1 MVEVAKEVTKPD
13 YLSLV
18 NKSGSGF
25 NVSELVDAIVG
36 SEIEPKRTLQKTK
49 QEKTENAISGIG
61 FLTSQAST
69 TQTSFTSVKSNTFF
83 EISSSNSSG
92 VTVKAEDETKLQA
105 GIRSISNVTTAK
117 KMAFEFGGFSNLTD
131 KFTANLKIDLG
142 KWTKT
147 AASSSAN
154 TDSFASQ
161 KTYMVTSPIS
171 APADVTKITDESDY
185 GGGSP
190 IPANTTFTVKNGD
203 SDTISSASI
212 KEIDVYAF
220 QDADGANVDTLNFT
234 NKSVSEVAAL
244 LNAITGI
251 SATTVDTTGEGTN
264 FSIIVTSDNT
274 GADNGFRITSDD
286 DANDNK
292 RFRTPTLP
300 DASTTINKFSQ
311 LASDAT
317 FTLDGVQVTRE
328 SNSITDLLDGASI
341 ELKSDFTTSA
351 SIGISRSE
359 PNVRSTINSVINS
372 LNEFKAEID
381 RLTFIDLEGDANG
394 PLALDPAVNSI
405 KSSFKKLA
413 VEPLNGYGE
422 KSIYLSQLGIK
433 TDNNGDYFLDDTLF
447 KKTFSSNPEYF
458 QALKDENL
466 ATDTSSATVTKS
478 PFTQIAVG
486 SYTVSKDGDQ
496 WKFGDTNLTRFDYKG
511 GSMFT
516 STTYPG
522 LVIKTAAAEPASFKI
537 YSGQSFSKRVADL
550 MTKVVEVGSPLRN
563 SEETYKTQST
573 DIEERLKKLEE
584 REKLINT
591 KYTEQF
597 GKMEQSMT
605 QFNSTK
611 TLLENF
617 IEAWKKQ
624 K

>member
-1 MVEVAKEVTKPD
+1 MVEVAKETAKPD

-18 NKSGSGF
+18 NKGGSGF

-36 SEIEPKRTLQKTK
+36 SEIEPKRNLQKTK

-61 FLTSQAST
+61 FLKSQAST
-69 TQTSFTSVKSNTFF
+69 TQTSFTSLKSDTFF
-83 EISSSNSSG
+83 EISSSNTSG
-92 VTVKAEDETKLQA
+92 VTVTATDETKLQA
-105 GIRSISNVTTAK
+105 NNRTISNVTTAK
-117 KMAFEFGGFSNLTD
+117 RMAFEFGGFSNLTD
-131 KFTANLKIDLG
+131 TFTANLTIDLG

-154 TDSFASQ
+154 TTNFQSD
-161 KTYMVTSPIS
+161 KTYIVTSPIS
-171 APADVTKITDESDY
+171 VADDVTAITNKSSY

-190 IPANTTFTVKNGD
+190 IAKDTTFKVSSGQ
-203 SDTISSASI
+203 SGTISSAFI

-220 QDADGANVDTLNFT
+220 VDADGANADTVNFT

-244 LNAITGI
+244 LNAIEGI

-274 GADNGFRITSDD
+274 GADNGFRITGNN
-286 DANDNK
+286 A
-292 RFRTPTLP
+292 RFVTPELP
-300 DASTTINKFSQ
+300 DASATINKFSQ

-328 SNSITDLLDGASI
+328 TNSITDLIDGATI
-341 ELKSDFTTSA
+341 ELKSDFTTTA
-351 SIGISRSE
+351 SIGVSRSE
-359 PNVRSTINSVINS
+359 TAVRSTVNEVISN
-372 LNEFKAEID
+372 LNIFKAEID
-381 RLTFIDLEGDANG
+381 SLTFIDLEGDANG

-433 TDNNGDYFLDDTLF
+433 TDSNGDYYLDDTVF
-447 KKTFSSNPEYF
+447 KKTFSTNPEYF

-466 ATDTSSATVTKS
+466 SANTSSATVTKS
-478 PFTQIAVG
+478 PFTQIPVG
-486 SYTVSKDGDQ
+486 TYTVSKDGAQ

-522 LVIKTAAAEPASFKI
+522 LVIKTAAADPASFKI
-537 YSGQSFSKRVADL
+537 YSGQSFSKRVSDL
-550 MTKVVEVGSPLRN
+550 MTKAVEVGSPLRN
-563 SEETYKTQST
+563 SETTYKTRSE
-573 DIEERLKKLEE
+573 DIEARLKELEE

-597 GKMEQSMT
+597 GKMEQAMT

>member
-25 NVSELVDAIVG
+25 NVGELVDAIVG
-36 SEIEPKRTLQKTK
+36 SEIEPKRNLQKTK

-61 FLTSQAST
+61 FLKSQASN
-69 TQTSFTSVKSNTFF
+69 TQTSFTSVKSDTFF

-92 VTVKAEDETKLQA
+92 VTLKAEDETKLQA

-131 KFTANLKIDLG
+131 KFTANLTIDLG

-147 AASSSAN
+147 AASSLVN
-154 TDSFASQ
+154 TNSFASQ
-161 KTYMVTSPIS
+161 KTYIVTSEIS
-171 APADVTKITDESDY
+171 NGADVTAIKSKTSYTGD
-185 GGGSP
+185 GP
-190 IPANTTFTVKNGD
+190 IAANTTFTVNDGE
-203 SDTISSASI
+203 SGTISSALI
-212 KEIDVYAF
+212 KEIDVYSF
-220 QDADGANVDTLNFT
+220 QDADAANAETQNFS

-244 LNAITGI
+244 LNSVTGI

-264 FSIIVTSDNT
+264 FSIIVTSDKT
-274 GADNGFRITSDD
+274 GADNGFKITSNL
-286 DANDNK
+286 A
-292 RFRTPTLP
+292 RFATPALP
-300 DASTTINKFSQ
+300 DASATINKFSQ

-341 ELKSDFTTSA
+341 ELKSDFITSA

-359 PNVRSTINSVINS
+359 TNVRSTVDSVINS

-381 RLTFIDLEGDANG
+381 RLTFIDLEGDENG
-394 PLALDPAVNSI
+394 PLALDPAVSSI
-405 KSSFKKLA
+405 RSSFKKLA
-413 VEPLNGYGE
+413 VQPLNGYGE

-433 TDNNGDYFLDDTLF
+433 TDNNGDYFLDETLF
-447 KKTFSSNPEYF
+447 KKTFSANPEYF

-466 ATDTSSATVTKS
+466 ATNTSSATVTKS

-486 SYTVSKDGDQ
+486 TYTVSKDGDQ

-550 MTKVVEVGSPLRN
+550 MEKVVEVGSPLRN

-584 REKLINT
+584 REKLINS

-597 GKMEQSMT
+597 GKMEQEMT

>member
-1 MVEVAKEVTKPD
+1 MVEVAKEVAKPD

-36 SEIEPKRTLQKTK
+36 SEIEPKRNLQKTK

-61 FLTSQAST
+61 FLTSQASS
-69 TQTSFTSVKSNTFF
+69 TQTSFTALKSDTFF
-83 EISSSNSSG
+83 EISSSNTAG
-92 VTVKAEDETKLQA
+92 ITLTATDETKLQA
-105 GIRSISNVTTAK
+105 GNRNISSVTTAK

-131 KFTANLKIDLG
+131 KFAANLTIDLG
-142 KWTKT
+142 AWTKT
-147 AASSSAN
+147 AASSSSATN
-154 TDSFASQ
+154 SFASQ
-161 KTYMVTSPIS
+161 KTYIVTSQIS
-171 APADVTKITDESDY
+171 DGDDVTAITNKTSY
-185 GGGSP
+185 NAGNP
-190 IPANTTFTVKNGD
+190 IAVGATFTVTNGQ

-212 KEIDVYAF
+212 KEIDTYAF
-220 QDADGANVDTLNFT
+220 QDADVANSDTLNFSD
-234 NKSVSEVAAL
+234 KSVSEVAAL
-244 LNAITGI
+244 LNAISGI

-264 FSIIVTSDNT
+264 FSIIVTSDKT
-274 GADNGFRITSDD
+274 GADNGFRITG
-286 DANDNK
+286 NNN
-292 RFRTPTLP
+292 RFVTPTLP
-300 DASTTINKFSQ
+300 DASATVNKFSQ

-328 SNSITDLLDGASI
+328 SNSITDLIAGATI
-341 ELKSDFTTSA
+341 YLKSDFTTSA
-351 SIGISRSE
+351 SIGVSRSE
-359 PNVRSTINSVINS
+359 TNVRSTVNSVINS
-372 LNEFKAEID
+372 LNEFKAEMD
-381 RLTFIDLEGDANG
+381 RLTFIDLEGNANG

-422 KSIYLSQLGIK
+422 NSIYFSQLGIK
-433 TDNNGDYFLDDTLF
+433 TDSNGNYFLDDTIF
-447 KKTFSSNPEYF
+447 KKTFSANPKYF

-466 ATDTSSATVTKS
+466 AASTSSATVTKS

-522 LVIKTAAAEPASFKI
+522 LVIKTAAANPASFTI

-563 SEETYKTQST
+563 SEETYKTRST

-584 REKLINT
+584 REKLINS

>member
-1 MVEVAKEVTKPD
+1 MVEVAKETAKPD

-18 NKSGSGF
+18 NKGGSGF

-36 SEIEPKRTLQKTK
+36 SEIEPKRNLQKTK

-61 FLTSQAST
+61 FLKSQAST
-69 TQTSFTSVKSNTFF
+69 TQTSFTSLKSDTFF
-83 EISSSNSSG
+83 EISSSNTSG
-92 VTVKAEDETKLQA
+92 VTVTATDETKLQA
-105 GIRSISNVTTAK
+105 NNRTISNVTTAK
-117 KMAFEFGGFSNLTD
+117 RMAFEFGGFSNLTD
-131 KFTANLKIDLG
+131 TFTANLTIDLG

-154 TDSFASQ
+154 TTNFQSD
-161 KTYMVTSPIS
+161 KTYIVTSPIS
-171 APADVTKITDESDY
+171 VADDVTAITNKSSY

-190 IPANTTFTVKNGD
+190 IAKDTTFKVSSGQ
-203 SDTISSASI
+203 SGTISSAFI

-220 QDADGANVDTLNFT
+220 VDADGANADTVNFT

-244 LNAITGI
+244 LNAIEGI

-274 GADNGFRITSDD
+274 GADNGFRITG
-286 DANDNK
+286 DNA
-292 RFRTPTLP
+292 RFVTPDLP
-300 DASTTINKFSQ
+300 DASATINKFSQ

-328 SNSITDLLDGASI
+328 TNSITDLIDGATI
-341 ELKSDFTTSA
+341 ELKSDFTTTA
-351 SIGISRSE
+351 SIGVSRSE
-359 PNVRSTINSVINS
+359 TAVRSTVNEVISN
-372 LNEFKAEID
+372 LNIFKAEID
-381 RLTFIDLEGDANG
+381 SLTFIDLEGDANG

-433 TDNNGDYFLDDTLF
+433 TDSNGDYYLDDTVF
-447 KKTFSSNPEYF
+447 KKTFSTNPEYF

-466 ATDTSSATVTKS
+466 SANTSSATVTKS
-478 PFTQIAVG
+478 PFTQIPVG
-486 SYTVSKDGDQ
+486 TYTVSKDGAQ

-522 LVIKTAAAEPASFKI
+522 LVIKTAAADPASFKI
-537 YSGQSFSKRVADL
+537 YSGQSFSKRVSDL
-550 MTKVVEVGSPLRN
+550 MTKAVEVGSPLRN
-563 SEETYKTQST
+563 SETTYKTRSE
-573 DIEERLKKLEE
+573 DIEARLKELEE

-597 GKMEQSMT
+597 GKMEQAMT

>member
-1 MVEVAKEVTKPD
+1 MVEVAKEVAKPD

-36 SEIEPKRTLQKTK
+36 SEIEPKRNLQKTK

-61 FLTSQAST
+61 FLTSQASS
-69 TQTSFTSVKSNTFF
+69 TQSSFTALKSDTFF
-83 EISSSNSSG
+83 EISSSNTAG
-92 VTVKAEDETKLQA
+92 ITLTATDETKLQA
-105 GIRSISNVTTAK
+105 GNRNISSVTTAK

-131 KFTANLKIDLG
+131 KFAANLTIDLG
-142 KWTKT
+142 AWTKT
-147 AASSSAN
+147 AASSSSATN
-154 TDSFASQ
+154 SFASQ
-161 KTYMVTSPIS
+161 KTYIVTSQIS
-171 APADVTKITDESDY
+171 DGDDVTAITNKTSY
-185 GGGSP
+185 NAGNP
-190 IPANTTFTVKNGD
+190 IAVGTTFTVTNGQ

-212 KEIDVYAF
+212 KEIDTYAF
-220 QDADGANVDTLNFT
+220 QDADVANSDTLNFSD
-234 NKSVSEVAAL
+234 KSVSEVAAL
-244 LNAITGI
+244 LNAISGI

-264 FSIIVTSDNT
+264 FSIIVTSDKT
-274 GADNGFRITSDD
+274 GADNGFRITG
-286 DANDNK
+286 NNN
-292 RFRTPTLP
+292 RFVTPTLP
-300 DASTTINKFSQ
+300 DASATVNKFSQ

-328 SNSITDLLDGASI
+328 SNSIPDLIAGATI
-341 ELKSDFTTSA
+341 DLKSDFTTSA
-351 SIGISRSE
+351 SIGVSRSE
-359 PNVRSTINSVINS
+359 TNVRSTVNSVINS
-372 LNEFKAEID
+372 LNEFKAEMD
-381 RLTFIDLEGDANG
+381 RLTFIDLEGNANG

-422 KSIYLSQLGIK
+422 NSIYFSQLGIK
-433 TDNNGDYFLDDTLF
+433 TDSNGNYFLDDTIF
-447 KKTFSSNPEYF
+447 KKTFSANPEYF

-466 ATDTSSATVTKS
+466 AASTSSATVTKS

-522 LVIKTAAAEPASFKI
+522 LVIKTAAANPASFTI

-563 SEETYKTQST
+563 SEETYKTRST

-584 REKLINT
+584 REKLINS

>member
-1 MVEVAKEVTKPD
+1 MVEVAKEVAKPD

-36 SEIEPKRTLQKTK
+36 SEIEPKRNLQKTK

-61 FLTSQAST
+61 FLASQAST
-69 TQTSFTSVKSNTFF
+69 TQTSFTSVKSDTFF

-92 VTVKAEDETKLQA
+92 VTIKATDETQLQA

-131 KFTANLKIDLG
+131 KFTANLTIDLG

-154 TDSFASQ
+154 TNSFASQ
-161 KTYMVTSPIS
+161 KTYMVTAPIS
-171 APADVTKITDESDY
+171 AGADVTKITDKSSY

-190 IPANTTFTVKNGD
+190 IAANTTFTVLSGQ

-220 QDADGANVDTLNFT
+220 QDADGANADTVNFT

-244 LNAITGI
+244 LNAVTGI

-274 GADNGFRITSDD
+274 GADNGFKIASSIP
-286 DANDNK
+286 
-292 RFRTPTLP
+292 RFATPTLP
-300 DASTTINKFSQ
+300 DASTTINRFSQ

-328 SNSITDLLDGASI
+328 SNSITDLLDGAEI

-359 PNVRSTINSVINS
+359 TNIRSTVNSVINS

-413 VEPLNGYGE
+413 VEPLNGYGD

-466 ATDTSSATVTKS
+466 ATNTSSATVTKS

-486 SYTVSKDGDQ
+486 TYTVSKDGAQ

-522 LVIKTAAAEPASFKI
+522 LVIKTAAAEPASFNI

-563 SEETYKTQST
+563 SEETYKTRST

-584 REKLINT
+584 REKLINS

>member
-1 MVEVAKEVTKPD
+1 MVEVAKEVAKPD

-36 SEIEPKRTLQKTK
+36 SEIEPKRNLQKTK

-69 TQTSFTSVKSNTFF
+69 TQTSFISVKSDTFF

-105 GIRSISNVTTAK
+105 GIRNISNVTTAK
-117 KMAFEFGGFSNLTD
+117 KMAFEFGGFPNLTD
-131 KFTANLKIDLG
+131 KFTANLTIDLG

-154 TDSFASQ
+154 TNSFASQ
-161 KTYMVTSPIS
+161 KTYMVTAPIS
-171 APADVTKITDESDY
+171 VGADVTKITNGSDY
-185 GGGSP
+185 AGGSP
-190 IPANTTFTVKNGD
+190 ISANTTFTVNNGV

-220 QDADGANVDTLNFT
+220 QDADVANADTLNFT

-274 GADNGFRITSDD
+274 GADNGFRITSTN

-328 SNSITDLLDGASI
+328 SNSITDLLDGAEI
-341 ELKSDFTTSA
+341 ELKSDFTSSA

-359 PNVRSTINSVINS
+359 TNVRSSINSVINS

-381 RLTFIDLEGDANG
+381 RLTFIDLEGNANG

-413 VEPLNGYGE
+413 VEPINGYGE

-466 ATDTSSATVTKS
+466 ATNTSSATVTKS

-486 SYTVSKDGDQ
+486 TYTVSKDGAQ
-496 WKFGDTNLTRFDYKG
+496 WKLGDTNLTRFDYKG

-537 YSGQSFSKRVADL
+537 YSGQSFSKRVSDL

-563 SEETYKTQST
+563 SEETYKTRSS

-584 REKLINT
+584 REKLINS

-597 GKMEQSMT
+597 GKMEQAMT

>member
-1 MVEVAKEVTKPD
+1 MVEVAKEVAKPD

-36 SEIEPKRTLQKTK
+36 SEIEPKRNLEKNK

-61 FLTSQAST
+61 LLTSQASI
-69 TQTSFTSVKSNTFF
+69 TQTSFNSLKNDKFF
-83 EISSSNSSG
+83 EISSSNTSG
-92 VTVKAEDETKLQA
+92 VTVTATDETKLQA
-105 GIRSISNVTTAK
+105 YNRNISNVTTAK
-117 KMAFEFGGFSNLTD
+117 RMAFEFGGFSNLTD
-131 KFTANLKIDLG
+131 KFDANLTIDLG
-142 KWTKT
+142 TWTKT
-147 AASSSAN
+147 DASSSSN
-154 TDSFASQ
+154 TNSLQSQ
-161 KTYMVTSPIS
+161 KTYIVTSQIS
-171 APADVTKITDESDY
+171 D
-185 GGGSP
+185 
-190 IPANTTFTVKNGD
+190 ANDINTIKSKTSYNGNGPLNVGETFTVTNGQ
-203 SDTISSASI
+203 SGNISSAFI
-212 KEIDVYAF
+212 KEIDTYAF
-220 QDADGANVDTLNFT
+220 QDADGANADTLNFA

-244 LNAITGI
+244 LNGINGI

-274 GADNGFRITSDD
+274 GAENGFRITG
-286 DANDNK
+286 NNN
-292 RFRTPTLP
+292 RFVTPALP
-300 DASTTINKFSQ
+300 DASLTINKFSQ
-311 LASDAT
+311 LASDAI

-328 SNSITDLLDGASI
+328 TNSITDLIEGATI
-341 ELKSDFTTSA
+341 DLKSDFSTSA
-351 SIGISRSE
+351 TINVRRSE
-359 PNVRSTINSVINS
+359 AAVRSTVDSVISS
-372 LNEFKAEID
+372 LNIFKAEIES
-381 RLTFIDLEGDANG
+381 LTFIDLEGDANG

-422 KSIYLSQLGIK
+422 KPIYLSQLGIK
-433 TDNNGDYFLDDTLF
+433 TDSNGDYYLDDTVF
-447 KKTFSSNPEYF
+447 KKTLSTNPEYF
-458 QALKDENL
+458 QTLKDENL
-466 ATDTSSATVTKS
+466 AANTSSATVTKS

-486 SYTVSKDGDQ
+486 TYTVSKDGNQ

-522 LVIKTAAAEPASFKI
+522 LVIKTASANPASFNI
-537 YSGQSFSKRVADL
+537 YSGQSFSKRVSDL

-563 SEETYKTQST
+563 SETTYKARSE
-573 DIEERLKKLEE
+573 DIEARLKDLEE

>member
-1 MVEVAKEVTKPD
+1 MVEVAKEVAKPD

-36 SEIEPKRTLQKTK
+36 SEIEPKRNLQKTK

-69 TQTSFTSVKSNTFF
+69 TQTSFTSVKSETFF

-92 VTVKAEDETKLQA
+92 VTIKATDETQLQA

-131 KFTANLKIDLG
+131 KFTATLKIDLG

-154 TDSFASQ
+154 TNSFQSQ
-161 KTYMVTSPIS
+161 KTYIVTSPIS
-171 APADVTKITDESDY
+171 GDDATAIAAKSSY

-190 IPANTTFTVKNGD
+190 IPANTTFTVTNGQ
-203 SDTISSASI
+203 SGTISSASI

-220 QDADGANVDTLNFT
+220 QDADGANVDTVTFT
-234 NKSVSEVAAL
+234 TKSVSEVAAL
-244 LNAITGI
+244 LNAVTGI

-286 DANDNK
+286 DTNDNK

-300 DASTTINKFSQ
+300 DASATTNRFSQ
-311 LASDAT
+311 LASDAA

-328 SNSITDLLDGASI
+328 SNSITDLLDGAEI

-359 PNVRSTINSVINS
+359 TNIRSTVNSVINS

-466 ATDTSSATVTKS
+466 ATNTSSATVTKS

-486 SYTVSKDGDQ
+486 TYTVSKDGAQ

-522 LVIKTAAAEPASFKI
+522 LVIKTAAAEPASFNI

-563 SEETYKTQST
+563 SEETYKTRSA

-584 REKLINT
+584 REKLINS

>member
-1 MVEVAKEVTKPD
+1 MVEVAKEVAKPD

-36 SEIEPKRTLQKTK
+36 SEIEPKRNLQKSK

-61 FLTSQAST
+61 FLTSQASS
-69 TQTSFTSVKSNTFF
+69 TQSSFNALKSDTFF
-83 EISSSNSSG
+83 EISSSNTAG
-92 VTVKAEDETKLQA
+92 ITLTATDETKLQA
-105 GIRSISNVTTAK
+105 GNRNISSVTTAK

-131 KFTANLKIDLG
+131 KFTANLTIDLG
-142 KWTKT
+142 TWTKT

-154 TDSFASQ
+154 TNSITSQ
-161 KTYMVTSPIS
+161 KTYMVTAPIS
-171 APADVTKITDESDY
+171 AGADVTKITDGSSY

-190 IPANTTFTVKNGD
+190 IPANTTFTVNNGV

-220 QDADGANVDTLNFT
+220 QDADGANADTLNFT

-274 GADNGFRITSDD
+274 GADNGFRITSDND
-286 DANDNK
+286 NNDNK

-300 DASTTINKFSQ
+300 DGSATINKFSQ

-328 SNSITDLLDGASI
+328 SNSITDLIDGATI

-351 SIGISRSE
+351 SMGVSRSE
-359 PNVRSTINSVINS
+359 TNVRSTVNSVINS

-422 KSIYLSQLGIK
+422 NSIYFSQLGIK
-433 TDNNGDYFLDDTLF
+433 TDSNGNYFLDDTLF
-447 KKTFSSNPEYF
+447 KKTFSTNPEYF

-466 ATDTSSATVTKS
+466 AANTSSATVTKS

-486 SYTVSKDGDQ
+486 SYTVSKDGTQ

-522 LVIKTAAAEPASFKI
+522 LVIKTAAAEPASFKVF
-537 YSGQSFSKRVADL
+537 SGQSFSKRVADL

-563 SEETYKTQST
+563 SEDTYKTRGS

-584 REKLINT
+584 REKLINS

>member
-1 MVEVAKEVTKPD
+1 MVEVAKETAKPD

-18 NKSGSGF
+18 NQGGSGF

-36 SEIEPKRTLQKTK
+36 SEIEPKRNLQKTK

-61 FLTSQAST
+61 FLKSQAST
-69 TQTSFTSVKSNTFF
+69 TQTSFTSLKSDTFF
-83 EISSSNSSG
+83 EISSSNTSG
-92 VTVKAEDETKLQA
+92 VTVKATDETKLQA
-105 GIRSISNVTTAK
+105 NNRTISNVTTAK
-117 KMAFEFGGFSNLTD
+117 RMAFEFGGFSNLTD
-131 KFTANLKIDLG
+131 TFTANLTIDLG

-154 TDSFASQ
+154 TTNFQSD
-161 KTYMVTSPIS
+161 KTYIVTSPIS
-171 APADVTKITDESDY
+171 VANDVTAITNKSSY

-190 IPANTTFTVKNGD
+190 IAKDTTFKVSSGQ
-203 SDTISSASI
+203 SGTISSAFI

-220 QDADGANVDTLNFT
+220 QDADGANADTVTFT

-244 LNAITGI
+244 LNAVTGI

-274 GADNGFRITSDD
+274 GADNGFRITG
-286 DANDNK
+286 DNA
-292 RFRTPTLP
+292 RFVTPDLP
-300 DASTTINKFSQ
+300 DASATINKFSQ

-328 SNSITDLLDGASI
+328 TNSITDLIDGATI
-341 ELKSDFTTSA
+341 ELKSDFTTTA
-351 SIGISRSE
+351 SIGVSRSE
-359 PNVRSTINSVINS
+359 TAVRSTVNEVISN
-372 LNEFKAEID
+372 LNIFKAEID
-381 RLTFIDLEGDANG
+381 SLTFIDLEGDANG

-433 TDNNGDYFLDDTLF
+433 TDSNGDYYLDDTVF
-447 KKTFSSNPEYF
+447 KKTFSTNPEYF

-466 ATDTSSATVTKS
+466 STNTSSATVTKS
-478 PFTQIAVG
+478 PFTQIPVG
-486 SYTVSKDGDQ
+486 TYTVSKDGAQ

-522 LVIKTAAAEPASFKI
+522 LVIKTAAADPASFKI
-537 YSGQSFSKRVADL
+537 YSGQSFSKRVSDL
-550 MTKVVEVGSPLRN
+550 MTKAVEVGSPLRN
-563 SEETYKTQST
+563 SETTYKTRSE
-573 DIEERLKKLEE
+573 DIEARLKELEE

-597 GKMEQSMT
+597 GKMEQAMT

>member
-1 MVEVAKEVTKPD
+1 MVEVAKEVAKPD

-36 SEIEPKRTLQKTK
+36 SEIEPKRNLQKTK

-61 FLTSQAST
+61 FLTSQASS
-69 TQTSFTSVKSNTFF
+69 TQSSFTALKSDTFF
-83 EISSSNSSG
+83 EISSSNTAG
-92 VTVKAEDETKLQA
+92 ITLTATDETKLQA
-105 GIRSISNVTTAK
+105 GNRNISSVTTAK

-131 KFTANLKIDLG
+131 KFAANLTIDLG
-142 KWTKT
+142 AWTKT
-147 AASSSAN
+147 AASSSNATN
-154 TDSFASQ
+154 SFASQ
-161 KTYMVTSPIS
+161 KTYIVTSQIS
-171 APADVTKITDESDY
+171 DGDDVTAITNKTSY
-185 GGGSP
+185 NAGNP
-190 IPANTTFTVKNGD
+190 IAVGTTFTVTNGQ

-212 KEIDVYAF
+212 KEIDTYAF
-220 QDADGANVDTLNFT
+220 QDADVANSDTLNFSD
-234 NKSVSEVAAL
+234 KSVSEVAAL
-244 LNAITGI
+244 LNAISGI

-264 FSIIVTSDNT
+264 FSIIVTSDKT
-274 GADNGFRITSDD
+274 GADNGFRITG
-286 DANDNK
+286 NNN
-292 RFRTPTLP
+292 RFVTPTLP
-300 DASTTINKFSQ
+300 DASATVNKFSQ

-328 SNSITDLLDGASI
+328 SNSITDLIAGATI
-341 ELKSDFTTSA
+341 ELKSDFATSA
-351 SIGISRSE
+351 SIGVNRSE
-359 PNVRSTINSVINS
+359 TNVRSTVNSVINS
-372 LNEFKAEID
+372 LNEFKAEMD
-381 RLTFIDLEGDANG
+381 RLTFIDLEGNANG

-422 KSIYLSQLGIK
+422 NSIYFSQLGIK
-433 TDNNGDYFLDDTLF
+433 TDSNGNYFLDDTIF
-447 KKTFSSNPEYF
+447 KKTFSTNPEYF

-466 ATDTSSATVTKS
+466 AASTSSATVTKS

-522 LVIKTAAAEPASFKI
+522 LVIKTAAANPASFTI

-563 SEETYKTQST
+563 SEETYKTRST

-584 REKLINT
+584 REKLINS

>member
-1 MVEVAKEVTKPD
+1 MVEVAKEVAKPD

-36 SEIEPKRTLQKTK
+36 SEIEPKRNLQKTK

-61 FLTSQAST
+61 FLTSQASM
-69 TQTSFTSVKSNTFF
+69 TQNSFTSVKSETFF

-92 VTVKAEDETKLQA
+92 VTIKATDETQLQA

-131 KFTANLKIDLG
+131 KFTANLTIDLG

-154 TDSFASQ
+154 TNSFASQ
-161 KTYMVTSPIS
+161 KTYMVTAPIS
-171 APADVTKITDESDY
+171 VGADVTKIENGSDY

-190 IPANTTFTVKNGD
+190 IAANTTFKVNDGV

-220 QDADGANVDTLNFT
+220 QDADGANADTVNFS

-244 LNAITGI
+244 LNAVTGI

-274 GADNGFRITSDD
+274 GADNGFRISSANDN
-286 DANDNK
+286 NDNK

-300 DASTTINKFSQ
+300 DASTTINRFSQ

-359 PNVRSTINSVINS
+359 TNVRSTVNSVINS

-413 VEPLNGYGE
+413 VEPLNGYGD

-466 ATDTSSATVTKS
+466 ATNTSSATVTKS

-486 SYTVSKDGDQ
+486 TYTVSKDGAQ

-522 LVIKTAAAEPASFKI
+522 LVIKTAAAEPASFNI
-537 YSGQSFSKRVADL
+537 YSGQSFSKRVSDL

-563 SEETYKTQST
+563 AEETYKTRST

-584 REKLINT
+584 REKLINS

>member
-1 MVEVAKEVTKPD
+1 MVEVAKEVAKPD

-36 SEIEPKRTLQKTK
+36 SEIEPKRNLQKTK

-61 FLTSQAST
+61 FLTSQASS
-69 TQTSFTSVKSNTFF
+69 TQSSFTALKSDTFF
-83 EISSSNSSG
+83 EISSSNTAG
-92 VTVKAEDETKLQA
+92 ITLTATDETKLEA
-105 GIRSISNVTTAK
+105 GNRNISSVTTAK

-131 KFTANLKIDLG
+131 KFAANLTIDLG
-142 KWTKT
+142 AWTKT
-147 AASSSAN
+147 AASSSNATN
-154 TDSFASQ
+154 SFASQ
-161 KTYMVTSPIS
+161 KTYIVTSQIS
-171 APADVTKITDESDY
+171 DGDDVTAITNKTSY
-185 GGGSP
+185 NAGNP
-190 IPANTTFTVKNGD
+190 IAVGTTFTVTNGQ

-212 KEIDVYAF
+212 KEIDTYAF
-220 QDADGANVDTLNFT
+220 QDADVANSDTLNFSD
-234 NKSVSEVAAL
+234 KSVSEVAAL
-244 LNAITGI
+244 LNAISGI

-264 FSIIVTSDNT
+264 FSIIVTSDKT
-274 GADNGFRITSDD
+274 GADNGFRITG
-286 DANDNK
+286 NNN
-292 RFRTPTLP
+292 RFVTPTLP
-300 DASTTINKFSQ
+300 DASATVNKFSQ

-328 SNSITDLLDGASI
+328 SNSITDLIAGATI
-341 ELKSDFTTSA
+341 DLKSDFTTSA
-351 SIGISRSE
+351 SIGVSRSE
-359 PNVRSTINSVINS
+359 TNVRSTVNSVINS
-372 LNEFKAEID
+372 LNEFKAEMD
-381 RLTFIDLEGDANG
+381 RLTFIDLEGNANG

-422 KSIYLSQLGIK
+422 NSIYFSQLGIK
-433 TDNNGDYFLDDTLF
+433 TDSNGNYFLDDTIF
-447 KKTFSSNPEYF
+447 KKTFSTNPEYF

-466 ATDTSSATVTKS
+466 AASTSSATVTKS

-522 LVIKTAAAEPASFKI
+522 LVIKTAAANPASFTI

-563 SEETYKTQST
+563 SEETYKTRST

-584 REKLINT
+584 REKLING

>member
-1 MVEVAKEVTKPD
+1 MVEVAKETAKPD

-18 NKSGSGF
+18 NQGGSGF

-36 SEIEPKRTLQKTK
+36 SEIEPKRNLQKTK

-61 FLTSQAST
+61 FLKSQAST
-69 TQTSFTSVKSNTFF
+69 TQTSFTSLKSDTFF
-83 EISSSNSSG
+83 EISSSNTSG
-92 VTVKAEDETKLQA
+92 VTVTATDETKLQA
-105 GIRSISNVTTAK
+105 NNRTISNVTTAK
-117 KMAFEFGGFSNLTD
+117 RMAFEFGGFSNLTD
-131 KFTANLKIDLG
+131 TFTANLTIDLG
-142 KWTKT
+142 TWTKT

-154 TDSFASQ
+154 TTNFQSD
-161 KTYMVTSPIS
+161 KTYIVTSPIS
-171 APADVTKITDESDY
+171 VADDVTAITNKSSY

-190 IPANTTFTVKNGD
+190 IAKDTTFKVSSGQ
-203 SDTISSASI
+203 SGTISSAFI

-220 QDADGANVDTLNFT
+220 VDADGANADTVNFT

-244 LNAITGI
+244 LNAIEGI

-274 GADNGFRITSDD
+274 GADNGFRITG
-286 DANDNK
+286 DNA
-292 RFRTPTLP
+292 RFVTPDLP
-300 DASTTINKFSQ
+300 DASATINKFSQ

-328 SNSITDLLDGASI
+328 TNSITDLIDGATI
-341 ELKSDFTTSA
+341 ELKSDFTTTA
-351 SIGISRSE
+351 SIGVSRSE
-359 PNVRSTINSVINS
+359 TAVRSTVNEVISN
-372 LNEFKAEID
+372 LNIFKAEID
-381 RLTFIDLEGDANG
+381 SLTFIDLEGDANG

-433 TDNNGDYFLDDTLF
+433 TDSNGDYYLDDTVF
-447 KKTFSSNPEYF
+447 KKTFSTNPEYF

-466 ATDTSSATVTKS
+466 SANTSSATVTKS
-478 PFTQIAVG
+478 PFTQIPVG
-486 SYTVSKDGDQ
+486 TYTVSKDGAQ

-522 LVIKTAAAEPASFKI
+522 LVIKTAAADPASFKI
-537 YSGQSFSKRVADL
+537 YSGQSFSKRVSDL
-550 MTKVVEVGSPLRN
+550 MTKAVEVGSPLRN
-563 SEETYKTQST
+563 SETTYKTRSE
-573 DIEERLKKLEE
+573 DIEARLKELEE

-597 GKMEQSMT
+597 GKMEQAMT

>member
-1 MVEVAKEVTKPD
+1 MVEVAKEVVKPD

-36 SEIEPKRTLQKTK
+36 SEIEPKRNLQISK
-49 QEKTENAISGIG
+49 QKKTENAISGIG
-61 FLTSQAST
+61 FLSSQASS
-69 TQTSFTSVKSNTFF
+69 TQSSFNALKSDTFF
-83 EISSSNSSG
+83 EISSSNTAG
-92 VTVKAEDETKLQA
+92 ITLTATDETKLQA
-105 GIRSISNVTTAK
+105 GNRNISSVTTAK

-131 KFTANLKIDLG
+131 KFTANLTIDLG
-142 KWTKT
+142 AWTKT
-147 AASSSAN
+147 AASSSNATN
-154 TDSFASQ
+154 SFASQ
-161 KTYMVTSPIS
+161 KAYIVTSQIS
-171 APADVTKITDESDY
+171 VADDVTAITNKTSY
-185 GGGSP
+185 SGGSP
-190 IPANTTFTVKNGD
+190 IAVGKTFTVTSGQ
-203 SDTISSASI
+203 SGTISSASI
-212 KEIDVYAF
+212 KEIDIYAF
-220 QDADGANVDTLNFT
+220 QDADGANVDTLNFAD
-234 NKSVSEVAAL
+234 KSVSEVAAL

-274 GADNGFRITSDD
+274 GADNGFSITSDND
-286 DANDNK
+286 NNDNK

-300 DASTTINKFSQ
+300 DGSATINKFSQ

-328 SNSITDLLDGASI
+328 SNSITDLIDGATI

-351 SIGISRSE
+351 SIGVSRSE
-359 PNVRSTINSVINS
+359 TNVRSTVNSVINS

-381 RLTFIDLEGDANG
+381 RLTFIDLEGNANG

-422 KSIYLSQLGIK
+422 KSIYFSQLGIK
-433 TDNNGDYFLDDTLF
+433 TDSNGNYFLDDILF
-447 KKTFSSNPEYF
+447 KKTFSTNPEYF

-466 ATDTSSATVTKS
+466 TANTSSATVTKS

-486 SYTVSKDGDQ
+486 SYTVSKDGSQ
-496 WKFGDTNLTRFDYKG
+496 WKLGETNLRRFDYNG

-516 STTYPG
+516 SATYPG
-522 LVIKTAAAEPASFKI
+522 LVIKTAAAEPASFTI
-537 YSGQSFSKRVADL
+537 YAGQSFSKRVADL

-563 SEETYKTQST
+563 SEETYKTRGT

-584 REKLINT
+584 REKLINS

>member
-1 MVEVAKEVTKPD
+1 MVEVAKEVAKPD

-36 SEIEPKRTLQKTK
+36 SEIEPKRNLQKTK

-61 FLTSQAST
+61 FLTSQASS
-69 TQTSFTSVKSNTFF
+69 TQSSFTALKSDTFF
-83 EISSSNSSG
+83 EISSSNTAG
-92 VTVKAEDETKLQA
+92 ITLTATDETKLQA
-105 GIRSISNVTTAK
+105 GNRNISSVTTAK

-131 KFTANLKIDLG
+131 KFAANLTIDLG
-142 KWTKT
+142 AWTKT
-147 AASSSAN
+147 SASSSNATN
-154 TDSFASQ
+154 SFASQ
-161 KTYMVTSPIS
+161 KTYIVTSQIS
-171 APADVTKITDESDY
+171 DGDDVTAITNKTSY
-185 GGGSP
+185 NAGNP
-190 IPANTTFTVKNGD
+190 IAVGTTFTVTNGQ

-212 KEIDVYAF
+212 KEIDTYAF
-220 QDADGANVDTLNFT
+220 QDADAANSDTLNFSD
-234 NKSVSEVAAL
+234 KSVSEVAAL
-244 LNAITGI
+244 LNAISGI

-264 FSIIVTSDNT
+264 FSIIVTSDKT
-274 GADNGFRITSDD
+274 GADNGFRITG
-286 DANDNK
+286 NNN
-292 RFRTPTLP
+292 RFVTPTLP
-300 DASTTINKFSQ
+300 DASATVNKFSQ

-328 SNSITDLLDGASI
+328 SNSITDLIAGATI
-341 ELKSDFTTSA
+341 DLKSDFTTSA
-351 SIGISRSE
+351 SIGVSRSE
-359 PNVRSTINSVINS
+359 TNVRSTVNSVINS
-372 LNEFKAEID
+372 LNEFKAEMD
-381 RLTFIDLEGDANG
+381 RLTFIDLEGNANG

-422 KSIYLSQLGIK
+422 NSIYFSQLGIK
-433 TDNNGDYFLDDTLF
+433 TDSNGNYFLDDTIF
-447 KKTFSSNPEYF
+447 KKTFSTNPEYF

-466 ATDTSSATVTKS
+466 AASTSSATVTKS

-522 LVIKTAAAEPASFKI
+522 LVIKTAAANPASFTI

-563 SEETYKTQST
+563 SEETYKTRST

-584 REKLINT
+584 REKLINS

>member
-1 MVEVAKEVTKPD
+1 MVEVAKEVAKPD

-36 SEIEPKRTLQKTK
+36 SEIEPKRNLQKSK

-61 FLTSQAST
+61 FLTSQASS
-69 TQTSFTSVKSNTFF
+69 TQSSFNALKSDTFF
-83 EISSSNSSG
+83 EISSSNTAG
-92 VTVKAEDETKLQA
+92 ITLTATDETKLQA
-105 GIRSISNVTTAK
+105 GNRNISSVTTAK

-154 TDSFASQ
+154 TNSFASQ
-161 KTYMVTSPIS
+161 KTYVVTSSIS
-171 APADVTKITDESDY
+171 GGDATVIAAKSSY
-185 GGGSP
+185 SGGSP
-190 IPANTTFTVKNGD
+190 IPANTTFKVADGE
-203 SDTISSASI
+203 SGTISSASI

-274 GADNGFRITSDD
+274 GADNGFRITSANDN
-286 DANDNK
+286 NDNK

-300 DASTTINKFSQ
+300 DASATTNKFSQ

-328 SNSITDLLDGASI
+328 SNSITDLIDGATI

-351 SIGISRSE
+351 SIGVSRSE
-359 PNVRSTINSVINS
+359 TNVRSTVNSVINS

-422 KSIYLSQLGIK
+422 KSIYFSQLGIK
-433 TDNNGDYFLDDTLF
+433 TDSNGNYFLDDTLF
-447 KKTFSSNPEYF
+447 KKTFSTNPEYF

-466 ATDTSSATVTKS
+466 AANTSSATVTKS

-522 LVIKTAAAEPASFKI
+522 LVIKTAAAEPASFKVF
-537 YSGQSFSKRVADL
+537 SGQSFSKRVADL

-563 SEETYKTQST
+563 SEETYKTRGV

-584 REKLINT
+584 REKLINS

>member
-1 MVEVAKEVTKPD
+1 MVEVAKEVAKPD

-36 SEIEPKRTLQKTK
+36 SEIEPKRNLQKTK

-61 FLTSQAST
+61 FLTSQASS
-69 TQTSFTSVKSNTFF
+69 TQSSFTALKSDTFF
-83 EISSSNSSG
+83 EISSSNTAG
-92 VTVKAEDETKLQA
+92 ITLTATDETKLQA
-105 GIRSISNVTTAK
+105 GNRNISSVTTAK

-131 KFTANLKIDLG
+131 KFAANLTIDLG
-142 KWTKT
+142 AWTKT
-147 AASSSAN
+147 AASSSNATN
-154 TDSFASQ
+154 SFASQ
-161 KTYMVTSPIS
+161 KTYIVTSQIS
-171 APADVTKITDESDY
+171 DGDDVTAITNKTSY
-185 GGGSP
+185 NAGNP
-190 IPANTTFTVKNGD
+190 IAVGTTFTVTNGQ

-212 KEIDVYAF
+212 KEIDTYAF
-220 QDADGANVDTLNFT
+220 QDADVANSDTLNFSD
-234 NKSVSEVAAL
+234 KSVSEVAAL
-244 LNAITGI
+244 LNAISGI

-264 FSIIVTSDNT
+264 FSIIVTSDKT
-274 GADNGFRITSDD
+274 GADNGFRITG
-286 DANDNK
+286 NNN
-292 RFRTPTLP
+292 RFVTPTLP
-300 DASTTINKFSQ
+300 DASATVNKFSQ

-328 SNSITDLLDGASI
+328 SNSITDLIAGATI
-341 ELKSDFTTSA
+341 ELKSDFATSA
-351 SIGISRSE
+351 SIGVNRSE
-359 PNVRSTINSVINS
+359 TNVRSTVNSVINS
-372 LNEFKAEID
+372 LNEFKAEMD
-381 RLTFIDLEGDANG
+381 RLTFIDLEGNANG

-422 KSIYLSQLGIK
+422 NSIYFSQLGIK
-433 TDNNGDYFLDDTLF
+433 TDSNGNYFLDDTIF
-447 KKTFSSNPEYF
+447 KKTFSANPEYF

-466 ATDTSSATVTKS
+466 AASTSSATVTKS

-522 LVIKTAAAEPASFKI
+522 LVIKTAAANPASFTI
-537 YSGQSFSKRVADL
+537 YSGQSFSKRVSDL

-563 SEETYKTQST
+563 SEETYKTRST

-584 REKLINT
+584 REKLINS

>member
-1 MVEVAKEVTKPD
+1 MVEVAKEVAKPD

-36 SEIEPKRTLQKTK
+36 SEIEPKRNLQKTK

-61 FLTSQAST
+61 FLTSQASS
-69 TQTSFTSVKSNTFF
+69 TQSSFTALKSDTFF
-83 EISSSNSSG
+83 EISSSNTAG
-92 VTVKAEDETKLQA
+92 ITLTATDETKLQA
-105 GIRSISNVTTAK
+105 GNRNISSVTTAK

-131 KFTANLKIDLG
+131 KFAANLTIDLG
-142 KWTKT
+142 AWTKT
-147 AASSSAN
+147 AASSSNATN
-154 TDSFASQ
+154 SFASQ
-161 KTYMVTSPIS
+161 KTYIVTSQIS
-171 APADVTKITDESDY
+171 DGDDVTAITNKTSY
-185 GGGSP
+185 NAGNP
-190 IPANTTFTVKNGD
+190 IAVGTTFTVTNGQ

-212 KEIDVYAF
+212 KEIDTYAF
-220 QDADGANVDTLNFT
+220 QDADGANSDTLNFSD
-234 NKSVSEVAAL
+234 KSVSEVAAL
-244 LNAITGI
+244 LNAISGI

-264 FSIIVTSDNT
+264 FSIIVTSDKT
-274 GADNGFRITSDD
+274 GADNGFRITG
-286 DANDNK
+286 NNN
-292 RFRTPTLP
+292 RFVTPTLP
-300 DASTTINKFSQ
+300 DASATVNKFSQ

-328 SNSITDLLDGASI
+328 SNSITDLIAGATI
-341 ELKSDFTTSA
+341 DLKSDFTTSA
-351 SIGISRSE
+351 SIGVSRSE
-359 PNVRSTINSVINS
+359 TNVRSTVNSVINS
-372 LNEFKAEID
+372 LNEFKAEMD
-381 RLTFIDLEGDANG
+381 RLTFIDLEGNANG

-422 KSIYLSQLGIK
+422 NSIYFSQLGIK
-433 TDNNGDYFLDDTLF
+433 TDSNGNYFLDDTIF
-447 KKTFSSNPEYF
+447 KKTFSTNPEYF

-466 ATDTSSATVTKS
+466 AASTSSATVTKS

-522 LVIKTAAAEPASFKI
+522 LVIKTAAANPASFTI

-563 SEETYKTQST
+563 SEETYKTRST

-584 REKLINT
+584 REKLINS

>member
-1 MVEVAKEVTKPD
+1 MVEVAKEVVKPD

-18 NKSGSGF
+18 NQSGSGF

-36 SEIEPKRTLQKTK
+36 SEIEPKRFIQRTK

-61 FLTSQAST
+61 FLASQASS
-69 TQTSFTSVKSNTFF
+69 TQSNFTSLKSDTFF
-83 EISSSNSSG
+83 EINSSNTEG
-92 VTVKAEDETKLQA
+92 VTLKATDETKLQP
-105 GIRSISNVTTAK
+105 GSRNISSVTTAK

-131 KFTANLKIDLG
+131 TFTANLTIDLG
-142 KWTKT
+142 AWTKT
-147 AASSSAN
+147 TASSSNA
-154 TDSFASQ
+154 TSSFESQ
-161 KTYMVTSPIS
+161 KTYIVTSE
-171 APADVTKITDESDY
+171 ITDNAEITDIT
-185 GGGSP
+185 GKTVDAVGDP
-190 IPANTTFTVKNGD
+190 IAVGTTFTV
-203 SDTISSASI
+203 SDGQSGTISGAFLR
-212 KEIDVYAF
+212 EIDTYAF
-220 QDADGANVDTLNFT
+220 EDADNANSDSLNFAD
-234 NKSVSEVAAL
+234 KSVSEVAAL
-244 LNAITGI
+244 LNSVTGI
-251 SATTVDTTGEGTN
+251 SATTVDTTGEGISY
-264 FSIIVTSDNT
+264 SIIVTSDDT
-274 GADNGFRITSDD
+274 GADNGFRITGD
-286 DANDNK
+286 ND
-292 RFRTPTLP
+292 RFVTPTLP
-300 DASTTINKFSQ
+300 DASATTNKFSQ
-311 LASDAT
+311 LAADAT

-328 SNSITDLLDGASI
+328 SNSITDLIDGATI
-341 ELKSDFTTSA
+341 ELKSDFTTAA
-351 SIGISRSE
+351 SIGVSRSE
-359 PNVRSTINSVINS
+359 AKVLSTVNSVINS

-381 RLTFIDLEGDANG
+381 RLTFIDLEGDENG

-422 KSIYLSQLGIK
+422 KSIYFSQLGIK
-433 TDNNGDYFLDDTLF
+433 TDSNGDYFLDETVFD
-447 KKTFSSNPEYF
+447 KTFSANPEYF

-466 ATDTSSATVTKS
+466 SSSTSSATVTKS

-486 SYTVSKDGDQ
+486 AYTVSKDADDQ
-496 WKFGDTNLTRFDYKG
+496 WKFGDTNLTRFDYNG

-522 LVIKTAAAEPASFKI
+522 LVIKTAAADPASFTI

-550 MTKVVEVGSPLRN
+550 MEKVVEVGSPLRN
-563 SEETYKTQST
+563 SEETYKTRST
-573 DIEERLKKLEE
+573 DIEERLKKLED
-584 REKLINT
+584 REKLINS

>member
-1 MVEVAKEVTKPD
+1 MVEVAKEVAKPD

-36 SEIEPKRTLQKTK
+36 SEIEPNRNLQKSK

-61 FLTSQAST
+61 FLTSQASS
-69 TQTSFTSVKSNTFF
+69 TQSSFNALKSDTFF
-83 EISSSNSSG
+83 EISSSNTAG
-92 VTVKAEDETKLQA
+92 ITLTATDETKLQA
-105 GIRSISNVTTAK
+105 GNRNISSVTTAK
-117 KMAFEFGGFSNLTD
+117 KMAFEFGGFPNLTD

-147 AASSSAN
+147 AASSSNATN
-154 TDSFASQ
+154 SFASLKAYKVTAQ
-161 KTYMVTSPIS
+161 ISNADDVNLITSKTSYP
-171 APADVTKITDESDY
+171 
-185 GGGSP
+185 GGSP
-190 IPANTTFTVKNGD
+190 IAVGQTFTVADGQ
-203 SDTISSASI
+203 SGTISSASI

-274 GADNGFRITSDD
+274 GADNGFRITSDND
-286 DANDNK
+286 NNDNK

-300 DASTTINKFSQ
+300 DGSATINKFSQ

-328 SNSITDLLDGASI
+328 SNSITDLIDGATI

-351 SIGISRSE
+351 SIGVSRSE
-359 PNVRSTINSVINS
+359 TNVRSTVNSVINS

-422 KSIYLSQLGIK
+422 NSIYFSQLGIK
-433 TDNNGDYFLDDTLF
+433 TDSNGNYFLDDTLF
-447 KKTFSSNPEYF
+447 KKTFSTNPEYF

-466 ATDTSSATVTKS
+466 AANTSSATVTKS

-486 SYTVSKDGDQ
+486 SYTVSKDGTQ

-522 LVIKTAAAEPASFKI
+522 LVIKTAAAEPASFKVF
-537 YSGQSFSKRVADL
+537 SGQSFSKRVADL

-563 SEETYKTQST
+563 SEETYKTRGV

-584 REKLINT
+584 REKLINS

>member
-1 MVEVAKEVTKPD
+1 MVEVAKEVAKPD

-36 SEIEPKRTLQKTK
+36 SEIEPKRNLQKTK

-61 FLTSQAST
+61 FLTSQASS
-69 TQTSFTSVKSNTFF
+69 TQSSFTALKSDTFF
-83 EISSSNSSG
+83 EISSSNTAG
-92 VTVKAEDETKLQA
+92 ITLTATDETKLQA
-105 GIRSISNVTTAK
+105 GNRNISSVTTAK
-117 KMAFEFGGFSNLTD
+117 KMAFEFGVFSNLTD
-131 KFTANLKIDLG
+131 KFAANLTIDLG
-142 KWTKT
+142 AWTKT
-147 AASSSAN
+147 AASSSNATN
-154 TDSFASQ
+154 SFASQ
-161 KTYMVTSPIS
+161 KTYIVTSQIS
-171 APADVTKITDESDY
+171 DGDDVTAITNKSSY
-185 GGGSP
+185 NAGNP
-190 IPANTTFTVKNGD
+190 IAVGATFTVTSGQ

-212 KEIDVYAF
+212 KEIDTYAF
-220 QDADGANVDTLNFT
+220 QDADGANSDTLNFSD
-234 NKSVSEVAAL
+234 KSVSEMAAL
-244 LNAITGI
+244 LNAISGI

-264 FSIIVTSDNT
+264 FSIIVTSDKT
-274 GADNGFRITSDD
+274 GADNGFRITG
-286 DANDNK
+286 NNN
-292 RFRTPTLP
+292 RFVTPTLP
-300 DASTTINKFSQ
+300 DASATVNKFSQ

-328 SNSITDLLDGASI
+328 SNSITDLIAGATI
-341 ELKSDFTTSA
+341 ELKSDFATSA
-351 SIGISRSE
+351 SIGVNRSE
-359 PNVRSTINSVINS
+359 TNVRSTVNSVINS
-372 LNEFKAEID
+372 LNEFKAEMD
-381 RLTFIDLEGDANG
+381 RLTFIDLEGNANG

-422 KSIYLSQLGIK
+422 NSIYFSQLGIK
-433 TDNNGDYFLDDTLF
+433 TDSNGNYFLDDTIF
-447 KKTFSSNPEYF
+447 KKTFSTNPEYF

-466 ATDTSSATVTKS
+466 AASTSSATVTKS

-522 LVIKTAAAEPASFKI
+522 LVIKTAAANPASFTI

-563 SEETYKTQST
+563 SEETYKTRST

-584 REKLINT
+584 REKLINS

>member
-1 MVEVAKEVTKPD
+1 MVEVAKEVAKPD

-18 NKSGSGF
+18 NQGGSGF

-36 SEIEPKRTLQKTK
+36 SEIEPKRNLQKTK

-61 FLTSQAST
+61 FLKSQAST
-69 TQTSFTSVKSNTFF
+69 TQTSFTSLKSDTFF
-83 EISSSNSSG
+83 EISSSNTSG
-92 VTVKAEDETKLQA
+92 VTVTATDETKLQA
-105 GIRSISNVTTAK
+105 NNRTISNVTTAK
-117 KMAFEFGGFSNLTD
+117 RMAFEFGGFSNLTD
-131 KFTANLKIDLG
+131 TFTANLTIDLG
-142 KWTKT
+142 TWTKT

-154 TDSFASQ
+154 TTNFQSD
-161 KTYMVTSPIS
+161 KTYIVTSPIS
-171 APADVTKITDESDY
+171 VADDVTAITNKSSY

-190 IPANTTFTVKNGD
+190 IAKDTTFKVSSGQ
-203 SDTISSASI
+203 SGTISSAFI

-220 QDADGANVDTLNFT
+220 VDADGANADTVNFT

-244 LNAITGI
+244 LNAIEGI

-274 GADNGFRITSDD
+274 GADNGFRITG
-286 DANDNK
+286 DNA
-292 RFRTPTLP
+292 RFLTPDLP
-300 DASTTINKFSQ
+300 DASATINKFSQ

-328 SNSITDLLDGASI
+328 TNSITDFIDGATI
-341 ELKSDFTTSA
+341 ELKSDFTTTA
-351 SIGISRSE
+351 SIGVSRSE
-359 PNVRSTINSVINS
+359 TAVRSTVNDVISN
-372 LNEFKAEID
+372 LNIFKAEID
-381 RLTFIDLEGDANG
+381 SLTFIDLEGDANG

-433 TDNNGDYFLDDTLF
+433 TDSNGDYYLDDTVF
-447 KKTFSSNPEYF
+447 KKTFSTNPEYF

-466 ATDTSSATVTKS
+466 SANTSSATVTKS
-478 PFTQIAVG
+478 PFTQIPVG
-486 SYTVSKDGDQ
+486 TYTVSKDGAQ

-522 LVIKTAAAEPASFKI
+522 LVIKTAAADPASFKI
-537 YSGQSFSKRVADL
+537 YSGQSFSKRVSDL
-550 MTKVVEVGSPLRN
+550 MTKAVEVGSPLRN
-563 SEETYKTQST
+563 SETTYKTRSE
-573 DIEERLKKLEE
+573 DIEARLKELEE

-597 GKMEQSMT
+597 GKMEQAMT

>member
-171 APADVTKITDESDY
+171 AAADVTKITDESDY

-274 GADNGFRITSDD
+274 GADNGFRITSDN

-300 DASTTINKFSQ
+300 DASATINKFSQ

-359 PNVRSTINSVINS
+359 TNVRSTINSVINS

>member
-25 NVSELVDAIVG
+25 NVGELVDAIVG
-36 SEIEPKRTLQKTK
+36 SEIEPKRNLQKTK

-61 FLTSQAST
+61 FLKSQASN
-69 TQTSFTSVKSNTFF
+69 TQTSFTSVKSDTFF

-92 VTVKAEDETKLQA
+92 VTLKAEDETKLQA

-131 KFTANLKIDLG
+131 KFTANLTIDLG

-147 AASSSAN
+147 AASSSADTN
-154 TDSFASQ
+154 SFASK
-161 KTYMVTSPIS
+161 KTYIVTSEIS
-171 APADVTKITDESDY
+171 NGADVTAIKSKTSYTGD
-185 GGGSP
+185 GP
-190 IPANTTFTVKNGD
+190 IAANTTFTVNDGE
-203 SDTISSASI
+203 SGTISSALI
-212 KEIDVYAF
+212 KEIDVYSF
-220 QDADGANVDTLNFT
+220 QDADAANAETQNFS

-244 LNAITGI
+244 LNSVTGI

-264 FSIIVTSDNT
+264 FSIIVTSDKT
-274 GADNGFRITSDD
+274 GADNGFKITSNL
-286 DANDNK
+286 A
-292 RFRTPTLP
+292 RFATPALP
-300 DASTTINKFSQ
+300 DASATINKFSQ

-359 PNVRSTINSVINS
+359 TNVRSTIDSVINS

-381 RLTFIDLEGDANG
+381 RLTFIDLEGDENG
-394 PLALDPAVNSI
+394 PLALDPAVSSI
-405 KSSFKKLA
+405 RSSFKKLA
-413 VEPLNGYGE
+413 VQPLNGYGE

-447 KKTFSSNPEYF
+447 KKTFSANPEYF

-466 ATDTSSATVTKS
+466 ATNTSSATVTKS

-486 SYTVSKDGDQ
+486 TYTVSKDGDQ

-550 MTKVVEVGSPLRN
+550 MEKVVEVGSPLRN

-584 REKLINT
+584 REKLINS

-597 GKMEQSMT
+597 GKMEQEMT